1 MQKKYASL
9 LSLIFQSIFV
19 ALSFVPIAF
28 TESSYAWKD
37 GYLWNGRV
45 YDRGYNRTA
54 HLKEIMYEVDLG
66 LALTVLLLSLISI
79 VIMILI
85 YTDKKPGLS
94 KYCTV
99 PPLAAIVSLV
109 VLAIK
114 YVDKHFCYNGKKYVR
129 VANVF
134 SRYGR
139 YGSDYKKY
147 DLEWGFFIECALLI
161 TVIVLN
167 ILITRGKFKNTKVIK
182 AKSVPSISNADELRK
197 YKELFDN
204 GVINQEEY
212 DTKKK
217 EILKL

>member
-19 ALSFVPIAF
+19 ALSFVPVAF
-28 TESSYAWKD
+28 AEKEFVPKN
-37 GYLWNGRV
+37 GYFGWWHMRW
-45 YDRGYNRTA
+45 Y
-54 HLKEIMYEVDLG
+54 HKEIMYEVDLG
-66 LALTVLLLSLISI
+66 LALTVLLLSIISI

-114 YVDKHFCYNGKKYVR
+114 YVDKDFCYNGEKYVR
-129 VANVF
+129 ANLE
-134 SRYGR
+134 SLYGR
-139 YGSDYKKY
+139 DYKTY

>member
-1 MQKKYASL
+1 MYEKMQKKYASL

-28 TESSYAWKD
+28 SESRRVWED
-37 GYLWNGRV
+37 GFLWNLRW
-45 YDRGYNRTA
+45 YDRGYTTTRCE
-54 HLKEIMYEVDLG
+54 EIMYEVDLG
-66 LALTVLLLSLISI
+66 LALTVLLLSIISI
-79 VIMILI
+79 VIMIFI

-114 YVDKHFCYNGKKYVR
+114 YVDKDFCYNGEKYVR
-129 VANVF
+129 VANA
-134 SRYGR
+134 YGR
-139 YGSDYKKY
+139 DYITY